1 MCARQ
6 ALPLTLFPVVSTMM
20 QPPPPGVISSLWA
33 PLYFL
38 NPLNTLKARTHRL
51 ICRGFAADSIPE
63 LADSTTDFT
72 NVSRLFLSNMFDM
85 LLQIGL
91 VGMGLK
97 PVCQPV

>member
-1 MCARQ
+1 MCVRQ

-20 QPPPPGVISSLWA
+20 HPPWCYLKFVGPLVFPPPQ
-33 PLYFL
+33 
-38 NPLNTLKARTHRL
+38 TLKARTHRL
-51 ICRGFAADSIPE
+51 ICRGFVADSIPE
-63 LADSTTDFT
+63 LADFTTDFT